1 MSNKALSIIL
11 LVLWSATVY
20 LPVPGTDG
28 NLPAFMLG
36 LIGIVVFVFLYNSFM
51 PTVARQSGESRQI
64 LERDKVFPF
73 IIIIGSGIGAAFFH
87 NVAIGIALAVGCNV
101 IWFLYRLCVRH
112 YSNKP
117 Q

>member
-20 LPVPGTDG
+20 LPVTGTEG
-28 NLPAFMLG
+28 NLSAILLG
-36 LIGIVVFVFLYNSFM
+36 LIGIVVFVFVYRSFM
-51 PTVARQSGESRQI
+51 PTVTRQSGVSRQI

-101 IWFLYRLCVRH
+101 IWFLCRLGVRY